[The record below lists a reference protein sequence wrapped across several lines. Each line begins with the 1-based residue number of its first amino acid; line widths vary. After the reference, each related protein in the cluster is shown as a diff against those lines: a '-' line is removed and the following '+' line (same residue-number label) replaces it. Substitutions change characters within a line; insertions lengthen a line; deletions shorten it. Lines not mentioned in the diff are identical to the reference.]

1 MTELR
6 HEQCQTYL
14 KGSPALPAAAIQQL
28 LQFIPRWQ
36 LAADSKSISR
46 EFRFQNF
53 PETIAFV
60 NAVAWI
66 AQQQDHHPRI
76 QIDYQRCEIRYV
88 THSVAG
94 LSRNDFICAAK
105 IDNLQQ

>member
-1 MTELR
+1 MTELL
-6 HEQCQTYL
+6 HEQCRDYP
-14 KGSPALPAAAIQQL
+14 KGSPALTAAEIRQLQQL
-28 LQFIPRWQ
+28 VTGWKLD
-36 LAADSKSISR
+36 ADHTSISR

-76 QIDYQRCEIRYV
+76 QIDYQRCEIRYA

-105 IDNLQQ
+105 IDSLLQ